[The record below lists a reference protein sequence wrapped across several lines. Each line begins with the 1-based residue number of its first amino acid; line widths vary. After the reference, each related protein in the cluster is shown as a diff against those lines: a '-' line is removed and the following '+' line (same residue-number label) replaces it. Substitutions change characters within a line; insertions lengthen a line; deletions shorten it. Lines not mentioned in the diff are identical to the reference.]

1 LRKIVIRSFETR
13 DGDRCV
19 DIFQHEDLSFGFE
32 IYRRDPEALTGWF
45 PIGDSSTRK
54 FSSQSAAHKV
64 ASKYAPW
71 MPDDGSEIKETE
83 FTYPNN

>member
-1 LRKIVIRSFETR
+1 MRKTVIRSFETR

-19 DIFQHEDLSFGFE
+19 DIFQREDLSFGFE

-45 PIGDSSTRK
+45 PIGESSSRK
-54 FSSQSAAHKV
+54 FLSQHAAHNV

-71 MPDDGSEIKETE
+71 MPDDSSEIKSS
-83 FTYPNN
+83 